1 MRAVRRKGGQG
12 PSLAAHLF
20 TGLLAIAVLFPSF
33 AGALAA
39 QTLQPAGLFEDR
51 IVICTGSGL
60 KILVRDANGEWVP
73 KTEDQKDIASSLCV
87 PAAHAAPADWRD
99 DAFTRLKRPAIPDL
113 PCPLAVLHEPRGTE
127 HPPAPTRGPPVLV

>member
-1 MRAVRRKGGQG
+1 MCGVRRKGGRW
-12 PSLAAHLF
+12 PSFGAHLF

-33 AGALAA
+33 SGALAA
-39 QTLQPAGLFEDR
+39 QTLQAAGIFEDR

-60 KILVRDANGEWVP
+60 KVLVLDANGEWNP
-73 KTEDQKDIASSLCV
+73 ETEDRKDIAFSLCV
-87 PAAHAAPADWRD
+87 PAANATPADWRD

-127 HPPAPTRGPPVLV
+127 HPPAPTRGPPVPV